1 MVILRVNG
9 YQALCLMQFNNAYS
23 LYVKE
28 IAEKI
33 GISSKDCEDLMTSF
47 VIGRYKILTFTNGGD
62 KVGGNMK
69 LG

>member
-1 MVILRVNG
+1 
-9 YQALCLMQFNNAYS
+9 MQFNDAYS

-28 IAEKI
+28 IAQNI
-33 GISSKDCEDLMTSF
+33 GISDKDCEDLMTSF